1 MPTGNDVIQVAER
14 QVLSSA
20 AIVGIAVGGVLL
32 LLFIVDLLCCI
43 TVHMGVMAAMCRK
56 AKRSPSEIDDEAKL
70 GSGQLVKEPPPS
82 PLPLPPPVKLGGSPV
97 TSPLDEKEPL
107 RTPTGSLK
115 QNSTIEFDGRFV
127 HSRSGEIIG
136 KNSAV

>member
-1 MPTGNDVIQVAER
+1 MFRNLALSSLSLSPHGDLSLSSSRTGIDVIQVADR

-70 GSGQLVKEPPPS
+70 G
-82 PLPLPPPVKLGGSPV
+82 
-97 TSPLDEKEPL
+97 
-107 RTPTGSLK
+107 R
-115 QNSTIEFDGRFV
+115 
-127 HSRSGEIIG
+127 
-136 KNSAV
+136 

>member
-1 MPTGNDVIQVAER
+1 MFRNLALSFSPHGDLSLSPSRTGIDVIQVADR

-70 GSGQLVKEPPPS
+70 G
-82 PLPLPPPVKLGGSPV
+82 
-97 TSPLDEKEPL
+97 
-107 RTPTGSLK
+107 R
-115 QNSTIEFDGRFV
+115 
-127 HSRSGEIIG
+127 
-136 KNSAV
+136 

>member
-1 MPTGNDVIQVAER
+1 MNDNLLINCLPPHTHSAPFSLFLSPSRAHQQPLTALPMFRNLALSSLSLPPWRSLSFSLTRTGIDVIQVADR

-70 GSGQLVKEPPPS
+70 G
-82 PLPLPPPVKLGGSPV
+82 
-97 TSPLDEKEPL
+97 
-107 RTPTGSLK
+107 R
-115 QNSTIEFDGRFV
+115 
-127 HSRSGEIIG
+127 
-136 KNSAV
+136 

>member
-1 MPTGNDVIQVAER
+1 MSRNLVLSFSLSLFIPYRDLSNTGIDVIQVADR

-20 AIVGIAVGGVLL
+20 AIVGIAVAGVLL

-70 GSGQLVKEPPPS
+70 G
-82 PLPLPPPVKLGGSPV
+82 
-97 TSPLDEKEPL
+97 
-107 RTPTGSLK
+107 R
-115 QNSTIEFDGRFV
+115 
-127 HSRSGEIIG
+127 
-136 KNSAV
+136 